1 MPSFRLFLWCHAILS
16 SRSMV
21 PCGLVTSF
29 LSHAIFS
36 PCSRVPCI
44 LSISFYGIM
53 PSYDLVL
60 LCHAILTVISVL
72 GATQSNHL
80 VLECHAIILSR
91 STVSCYFIISF
102 YDVIAVLTSRSRLL
116 FNLIILLQVLL
127 SRASVLHILICILSF
142 FPFFP
147 FLTFVFPSWSFYLV
161 SLCIWSSQN

>member
-1 MPSFRLFLWCHAILS
+1 MSCYLNCHLRVGCHAIE
-16 SRSMV
+16 
-21 PCGLVTSF
+21 
-29 LSHAIFS
+29 S
-36 PCSRVPCI
+36 PRSRVPCNHI
-44 LSISFYGIM
+44 ISFY
-53 PSYDLVL
+53 
-60 LCHAILTVISVL
+60 SVML
-72 GATQSNHL
+72 FYHL
-80 VLECHAIILSR
+80 VLWCRAILLSR

-161 SLCIWSSQN
+161 SLCIWSSQNWADENCTATTFHHLIHLEHLVWCNILWVRLINNL